1 MNPLFVLLTA
11 FAIGLLAGL
20 RAFTPI
26 ALVSWLAVWG
36 WLPLVGSPFWF
47 VGTTPCAIIL
57 SIFAVGELITDK
69 LPRIPARTQPAPLA
83 GRIMS
88 GAISAVAICRAGG
101 QPWFLGALCGAV
113 GSIAGAFGGYHL
125 RRFVAQR
132 LGLRDVIFALA
143 EDLVAIVGT
152 LLLLKYFFAPI
163 A

>member
-1 MNPLFVLLTA
+1 MNLFLVLFTA
-11 FAIGLLAGL
+11 LAIGLLSGL
-20 RAFTPI
+20 RGFTPI

-47 VGTTPCAIIL
+47 VGTTPCAVVL

-88 GAISAVAICRAGG
+88 GVISAVAICRAGG

-132 LGLRDVIFALA
+132 LGLRDFIFAVA

-152 LLLLKYFFAPI
+152 LLLLKYFFAPM

>member
-1 MNPLFVLLTA
+1 MNLFLVLFTA
-11 FAIGLLAGL
+11 LAIGLLSGL

-47 VGTTPCAIIL
+47 VGTTPCAVVL
-57 SIFAVGELITDK
+57 SIFALGELITDK

-83 GRIMS
+83 GRIMA
-88 GAISAVAICRAGG
+88 GVISAVAICRAGG

-125 RRFVAQR
+125 RRFVTQR
-132 LGLRDVIFALA
+132 LRLRDFIFAVA

-152 LLLLKYFFAPI
+152 LLLLKYFFAPM